1 LNIPTG
7 VVFQP
12 FGGGQNAAAAPDFAM
27 TPSEVQN
34 VLAVMRAQ
42 HWDIG
47 CLYNQETDEFP
58 QLFFSHQIKT
68 GDAIELAR
76 EVRRGLDHTDSKRA

>member
-1 LNIPTG
+1 
-7 VVFQP
+7 
-12 FGGGQNAAAAPDFAM
+12 M